1 MINYSELQ
9 DFSLS
14 TLYGKFSDSTY
25 AANLVTTARH
35 IEERLA
41 FTLLGVLQLKND
53 AEWIEYDDEE
63 IEDYFREEMQGIQGK
78 VSGIETNIASLTEEI
93 ELFTDTML
101 GTLIGHIDE
110 QFRMMREDFLIERG
124 KL

>member
-1 MINYSELQ
+1 MIDYSDLN
-9 DFSLS
+9 DYTLS
-14 TLYGKFSDSTY
+14 NLWAKFSDSNYTTATNTY
-25 AANLVTTARH
+25 ARFIA
-35 IEERLA
+35 ERLA
-41 FTLLGVLQLKND
+41 YAQLDIIQLKND
-53 AEWIEYDDEE
+53 AGFVEYDDEE
-63 IEDYFREEMQGIQGK
+63 RETYFREEMQGIQGK
-78 VSGIETNIASLTEEI
+78 VSGIETNIAALTEEI